1 MKRLIVAAALLC
13 MAPGAWARDASG
25 SFETVGAKSC
35 AAFMRDH
42 KAQSWAYNADTAW
55 VTGYLTAYNA
65 LVPDTSNILGDTDVS
80 GAMLWLQ
87 QYCLAYPDNG
97 LADAMLALTA
107 HLYPDRFRVHKQDP

>member
-1 MKRLIVAAALLC
+1 MKRLILAAALLC
-13 MAPGAWARDASG
+13 MVPGAGARDAGG

-42 KAQSWAYNADTAW
+42 EARSWAYNADTAW

-65 LVPDTSNILGDTDVS
+65 LVPDTSNILGATDVS

-87 QYCLAYPDNG
+87 KYCTAYPGNG
-97 LADAMLALTA
+97 LAEAMLALTA
-107 HLYPDRFRVHKQDP
+107 HLYPDRSRAHKQDQ

>member
-1 MKRLIVAAALLC
+1 MRRLILAAALLC
-13 MAPGAWARDASG
+13 TISGALARDASG

-42 KAQSWAYNADTAW
+42 KAQGWAYNADTAW

-65 LVPDTSNILGDTDVS
+65 LSPDTSNILGETDVS

-87 QYCLAYPDNG
+87 KYCQSFPTRG
-97 LADAMLALTA
+97 LADGMLALTA
-107 HLYPDRFRVHKQDP
+107 HLQPNRSR

>member
-1 MKRLIVAAALLC
+1 MRRLILAAALLC
-13 MAPGAWARDASG
+13 ALPGAWARDASG

-42 KAQSWAYNADTAW
+42 KAQRWAYNADTAW

-65 LVPDTSNILGDTDVS
+65 LTPDTSNILGDTDVS

-87 QYCLAYPDNG
+87 KYCQSFPTHG
-97 LADAMLALTA
+97 LADGMLALTA
-107 HLYPDRFRVHKQDP
+107 HLQPNRSR

>member
-25 SFETVGAKSC
+25 SFDTVGAKTC
-35 AAFMRDH
+35 AAFMSDH

-65 LVPDTSNILGDTDVS
+65 LTPDTSNILGDTDVS

-87 QYCLAYPDNG
+87 KYCLAYPDNG

-107 HLYPDRFRVHKQDP
+107 HLYPDRYRAHRQDR

>member
-13 MAPGAWARDASG
+13 VACGARARDASG

-55 VTGYLTAYNA
+55 VTGSLTAYNA
-65 LVPDTSNILGDTDVS
+65 LTPDTSNILGGTDVS

-87 QYCLAYPDNG
+87 KYCLAYPDNG

-107 HLYPDRFRVHKQDP
+107 HLYPNRFRAGKPSE